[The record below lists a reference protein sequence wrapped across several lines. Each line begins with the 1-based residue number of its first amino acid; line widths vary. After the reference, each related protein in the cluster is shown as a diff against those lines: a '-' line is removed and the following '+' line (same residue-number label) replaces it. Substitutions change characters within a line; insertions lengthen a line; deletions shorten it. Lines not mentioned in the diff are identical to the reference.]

1 MQGMHGVFGGAMGST
16 WIWTTIGV
24 LLIILI
30 VIVIAKVLRK

>member
-1 MQGMHGVFGGAMGST
+1 MQGMHGSFGGAMGSP

-30 VIVIAKVLRK
+30 VIVIAKLLRK